1 MIEVVF
7 EVQGKEDQTI
17 INIATHIKCY
27 ATRARYLFPLGA
39 QGAPLP
45 LVFTKPVP
53 YVDLTREERT
63 V

>member
-17 INIATHIKCY
+17 VNTAAHIKCY
-27 ATRARYLFPLGA
+27 ATRARYLFPLDA

-45 LVFTKPVP
+45 LVIV
-53 YVDLTREERT
+53 
-63 V
+63 